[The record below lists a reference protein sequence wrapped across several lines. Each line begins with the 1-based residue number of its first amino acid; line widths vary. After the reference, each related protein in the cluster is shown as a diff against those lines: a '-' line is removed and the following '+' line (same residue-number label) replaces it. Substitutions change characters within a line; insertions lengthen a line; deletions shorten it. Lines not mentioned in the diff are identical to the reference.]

1 LRPFFPPRYN
11 CIVVLKVKRIEKRN
25 QALAVR
31 DFLAPRK
38 LGKAG

>member
-11 CIVVLKVKRIEKRN
+11 WIVVLKVNRVEKRN
-25 QALAVR
+25 HALAEG
-31 DFLAPRK
+31 DFLAPQK